1 MPHNPLMI
9 YPVQAPVQDSPFAL
23 YDTLFASFERA
34 DLTPQSGDVI
44 AISSKYAA
52 ISEGRVVAMDDVQIT
67 DEARDLATR
76 YNILPQMA
84 QLVLNEA
91 DFIFGGI
98 SLGFL
103 LTAKEGIISPNAGLD
118 RSNIPGGRVVL
129 FSEHPYDTAENIRQA
144 VQAHYGVRVG
154 IVLTD
159 SWLMPG
165 RQGTTGVALATA
177 GFFPTQDERGKEDLF
192 GNPMAV
198 TVRGMADTI
207 AASAQMVMG
216 ERAEATPFAL
226 VRNADVEL
234 TDTPISKEDVAIDW
248 QHCIYVDSLT
258 VGLRSEDVIRAIAE
272 APPYQPNTR
281 ETAVE

>member
-159 SWLMPG
+159 SWLMPS
-165 RQGTTGVALATA
+165 RQGTTGVAL
-177 GFFPTQDERGKEDLF
+177 
-192 GNPMAV
+192 
-198 TVRGMADTI
+198 
-207 AASAQMVMG
+207 
-216 ERAEATPFAL
+216 
-226 VRNADVEL
+226 
-234 TDTPISKEDVAIDW
+234 
-248 QHCIYVDSLT
+248 
-258 VGLRSEDVIRAIAE
+258 
-272 APPYQPNTR
+272 
-281 ETAVE
+281 